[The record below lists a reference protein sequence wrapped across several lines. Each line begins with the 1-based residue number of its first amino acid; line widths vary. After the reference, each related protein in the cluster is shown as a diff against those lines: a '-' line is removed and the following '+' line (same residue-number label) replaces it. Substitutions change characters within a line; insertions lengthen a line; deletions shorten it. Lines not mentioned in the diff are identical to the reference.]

1 MFRRIISW
9 DTVYHTIPLTFLVAN
24 QVVLMSKKKLSEIV
38 ESHIKTMKLGSWN
51 LCYGTGYFC

>member
-24 QVVLMSKKKLSEIV
+24 QGCSNVKKKLSEKV
-38 ESHIKTMKLGSWN
+38 EMKVGSWN
-51 LCYGTGYFC
+51 LCFGTGYFC